1 MVCQKKGKQEMSS
14 RENILAAV
22 KANQFSQADL
32 PGLEVLN
39 TLTAT
44 NDDLVEKYKTIG
56 SAGGSFVYE
65 VAGYEAIQ
73 NILHKEFKP
82 GVKIISGIKELSE
95 YTYVADVKN
104 ELSHSFADV
113 ELCILWSGLGV
124 AENGALWL
132 TEEDMTV
139 RVLPFIAQH
148 LAVVISKTNLV
159 PTMAQA
165 YEKIG
170 GATYGYGAFI
180 SGPSKTADIEQSL
193 VIGAHGPRS
202 LSVFILP

>member
-1 MVCQKKGKQEMSS
+1 MS
-14 RENILAAV
+14 REKILAAV
-22 KANQFSQADL
+22 KANQFTHAELPDL
-32 PGLEVLN
+32 EILN
-39 TLTAT
+39 SLTT
-44 NDDLVEKYKTIG
+44 TDDDLVERYTAVG

-65 VAGYEAIQ
+65 VANFEAIKA
-73 NILHKEFKP
+73 ILQKEFKP
-82 GVKIISGIKELSE
+82 GVKIISGIRELDS
-95 YTYVADVKN
+95 YTFVDDVKH

-113 ELCILWSGLGV
+113 ELCILASNLGV

-132 TEEDMTV
+132 TEAQMTV

-148 LAVVISKTNLV
+148 LAIVISKTNLV

-165 YEKIG
+165 YATIG
-170 GATYGYGAFI
+170 NAGYGYGAFI
-180 SGPSKTADIEQSL
+180 AGPSKTADIEQSL

>member
-1 MVCQKKGKQEMSS
+1 MS
-14 RENILAAV
+14 REKILAAV
-22 KANQFSQADL
+22 KANQFSHAELPDL
-32 PGLEVLN
+32 EILSS
-39 TLTAT
+39 LTNT
-44 NDDLVEKYKTIG
+44 NDNLVERYTTVG

-65 VAGYEAIQ
+65 VADFDAIKV
-73 NILHKEFKP
+73 ILQKEFKP
-82 GVKIISGIKELSE
+82 GVKIISGIRELE
-95 YTYVADVKN
+95 DYTFVDDVKH

-113 ELCILWSGLGV
+113 ELCILASNLGV

-132 TEEDMTV
+132 TEEQMTV

-148 LAVVISKTNLV
+148 LAIVISKSNLV

-165 YEKIG
+165 YETIG
-170 GATYGYGAFI
+170 QSAYGYGAFI

-202 LSVFILP
+202 LSVFILT

>member
-1 MVCQKKGKQEMSS
+1 MVRQQKGNKEMS
-14 RENILAAV
+14 RDKILAAV
-22 KANQFSQADL
+22 RANQFSHAEL
-32 PGLEVLN
+32 PDLEVLN
-39 TLTAT
+39 ALNANTG
-44 NDDLVEKYKTIG
+44 NLVESYKAVG

-65 VAGYEAIQ
+65 VADYEAIKT
-73 NILHKEFKP
+73 ILQKEFKP
-82 GVKIISGIKELSE
+82 GVKVISGIRQLDN
-95 YTYVADVKN
+95 YTRVDAVKH

-113 ELCILWSGLGV
+113 ELCILASNLGV

-132 TEEDMTV
+132 TDEQMTV

-148 LAVVISKTNLV
+148 LAIVIRAQNLV

-165 YEKIG
+165 YETIG
-170 GATYGYGAFI
+170 NAQYGYGAFI

-202 LSVFILP
+202 LSVFLLP

>member
-1 MVCQKKGKQEMSS
+1 MS
-14 RENILAAV
+14 REKILAAV
-22 KANQFSQADL
+22 KANQFSHAELPDL
-32 PGLEVLN
+32 EILSS
-39 TLTAT
+39 LT
-44 NDDLVEKYKTIG
+44 NNNENLVERYTAVG

-65 VAGYEAIQ
+65 VANYGAIKA
-73 NILHKEFKP
+73 ILQKEFKP
-82 GVKIISGIKELSE
+82 GVKIISGISELGD
-95 YTYVADVKN
+95 YTFVDDVKH

-113 ELCILWSGLGV
+113 ELCILASNLGV

-132 TEEDMTV
+132 TEEQMTV

-148 LAVVISKTNLV
+148 LAIVISKNSLV

-165 YEKIG
+165 YETIG
-170 GATYGYGAFI
+170 ESGYRYGAFI

-202 LSVFILP
+202 LSVFILT

>member
-1 MVCQKKGKQEMSS
+1 MS
-14 RENILAAV
+14 REKILAAV
-22 KANQFSQADL
+22 KANQFSHAELPDL
-32 PGLEVLN
+32 EILSS
-39 TLTAT
+39 LTNT
-44 NDDLVEKYKTIG
+44 NDNLVERYTTAG

-65 VAGYEAIQ
+65 VADYDAIKA
-73 NILHKEFKP
+73 ILQKEFKP
-82 GVKIISGIKELSE
+82 GVKIISGIRELGD
-95 YTYVADVKN
+95 YTFVDDVKH

-113 ELCILWSGLGV
+113 ELCILASNLGV

-132 TEEDMTV
+132 TEEQMTV

-148 LAVVISKTNLV
+148 LAIVISKSNFV

-165 YEKIG
+165 YQKIG
-170 GATYGYGAFI
+170 QSEYGYGAFI

-202 LSVFILP
+202 LSVFILT

>member
-1 MVCQKKGKQEMSS
+1 MS
-14 RENILAAV
+14 REKILAAV
-22 KANQFSQADL
+22 KANQFSHAELPDL
-32 PGLEVLN
+32 EILSS
-39 TLTAT
+39 LTST
-44 NDDLVEKYKTIG
+44 NENLVERYITVG

-65 VAGYEAIQ
+65 VANFDAIKA
-73 NILHKEFKP
+73 ILQKEFKP
-82 GVKIISGIKELSE
+82 GVKIISGIRELE
-95 YTYVADVKN
+95 DYTFVDDVKH

-113 ELCILWSGLGV
+113 ELCILASNLGV

-132 TEEDMTV
+132 TEEQMTV

-148 LAVVISKTNLV
+148 LAIVISKNNLV

-165 YEKIG
+165 YETIG
-170 GATYGYGAFI
+170 QSEYGYGAFI

-202 LSVFILP
+202 LSVFILT